1 MDVSRLR
8 SRTGRR
14 GLIAV
19 LGVVTIIAGF
29 ALPSLGLSGSTFE
42 GADGNLAVDS
52 AGLTD
57 WANVA
62 GLNAGVD
69 NPSGSKDNSFGQ
81 GTKEDNSD
89 VTVVSGSIPPNKSD
103 LTRFYEASETV
114 GGDTFLYLA
123 WERTNVL
130 GTANMDFE
138 INQVVTDGLGDQGK
152 HTINRS
158 PGDLLVTY
166 DFTNGGTKPIL
177 GLNTWLTS
185 ASVPAVPGFSTNVCL
200 SSNRFPCWGD
210 HIDLNSSDS
219 EGAINTITVTDP
231 IAPDAPR
238 DLPALTFGEAS
249 INLTDAGV
257 FQPGICKA
265 FGSAFLKSR
274 ASTSFPAEV
283 KDFVAPVPVNI
294 SNCGTLVIKKV
305 TDPSPDPSDMSFA
318 FTVNGPDTNL
328 PKTFNLKDGQSN
340 RTQVFA
346 GTTFSAEETVPDWWT
361 LTDASCDNGS
371 GTLSGSKI
379 SDISVAGDETVT
391 CTFYDKRKRGA
402 LTILKKSTKTGNPLV
417 SNAGAVFSYSLG
429 IDPTTTR
436 VTDNGNGDQDPAV
449 GSVCVAD
456 VFTGAYTVN
465 EISPPRGYGLADG
478 SQANQSVHVVA
489 GTNCSTNLPAE
500 SATAVFTDP
509 PLSDIQVNFRDG
521 GSGETSA
528 MIDCDNTTGTSSSTV
543 PSGWD
548 ESKTVKDVT
557 APTVVNCTIAID
569 P

>member
-1 MDVSRLR
+1 MDASRLR

-69 NPSGSKDNSFGQ
+69 NPSGTKDNSFGQ
-81 GTKEDNSD
+81 GTKEDNAD

-130 GTANMDFE
+130 GSANMDFE
-138 INQVVTDGLGDQGK
+138 INQVVTDRLGDPGK

-166 DFTNGGTKPIL
+166 DFTNGGTKPTL

-185 ASVPAVPGFSTNVCL
+185 TTVPAVPGFSTNACL

-231 IAPDAPR
+231 INPGAPR
-238 DLPALTFGEAS
+238 DLPTLTFGEAA

-274 ASTSFPAEV
+274 ASASFPAEV

-318 FTVNGPDTNL
+318 FTVNGPDTSL
-328 PKTFNLKDGQSN
+328 PKTFNLTDGQSN

-346 GTTFSAEETVPDWWT
+346 DTTFSAET
-361 LTDASCDNGS
+361 
-371 GTLSGSKI
+371 
-379 SDISVAGDETVT
+379 VAGDETVT

-402 LTILKKSTKTGNPLV
+402 LIILKKSTKTDHPLV

-465 EISPPRGYGLADG
+465 EVSPPRGYGLADG
-478 SQANQSVHVVA
+478 SQANQSLHVVG

-528 MIDCDNTTGTSSSTV
+528 TIDCDNTTGTSSSAG
-543 PSGWD
+543 PSEWD
-548 ESKTVKDVT
+548 LSKTVKDVT
-557 APTVVNCTIAID
+557 APTDVHCTIAID